1 MFKRHSAEF
10 DKWELPQYY
19 ETEYTEIGVQ
29 LVDFPDVNFHPLYFR
44 IYDTPGD
51 WAVNYKAGE
60 MIFQNTT
67 VVLVVLDGARL
78 PSREHTLALNYF
90 AIHELRQFNTFTK
103 LREKKTE
110 FRQYFSKLI
119 NEPLSSGSLI

>member
-1 MFKRHSAEF
+1 M
-10 DKWELPQYY
+10 
-19 ETEYTEIGVQ
+19 
-29 LVDFPDVNFHPLYFR
+29 
-44 IYDTPGD
+44 
-51 WAVNYKAGE
+51 NYKAGE